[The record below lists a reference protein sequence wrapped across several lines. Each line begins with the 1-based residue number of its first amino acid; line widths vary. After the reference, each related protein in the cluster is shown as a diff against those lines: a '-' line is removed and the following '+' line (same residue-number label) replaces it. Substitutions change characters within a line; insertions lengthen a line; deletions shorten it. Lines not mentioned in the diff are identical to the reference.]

1 MKKYTKII
9 IVFSMLFAL
18 TGLCE
23 AQKEHL
29 IKGRT
34 MGTAYHI
41 KVVGDDAEDVSG
53 LREKIERRLLEIN
66 QVFSTY
72 IKDSEISLFNALQ
85 RAGEKIEVSDDF
97 IQVMRVARDIH
108 RLSEGA
114 WDGTVNPLVD
124 LWSFGP
130 TRRKPGMPSADAI
143 KALLPGIGFEHIRIV
158 EPNFLVKDLASV
170 SLDLNAIV
178 KGYAVDQ
185 VSQLVAAGGHQNY
198 LVEIGGEIYAAG
210 LRTDGQRWRVGINRP
225 QKDAAFNEV
234 YKVVSVFNQAFATS
248 GDYRNF
254 FEINGV
260 RYSHVIDPRSG
271 YPVSNGVVSVSI
283 IADNCTL
290 ADGLATAIMVMG
302 VEKGIQL
309 VNRLK
314 NVECFIVVE
323 KSDGRLVDFTS
334 AGFATLN

>member
-1 MKKYTKII
+1 
-9 IVFSMLFAL
+9 MLVGLAS
-18 TGLCE
+18 LCE

-29 IKGRT
+29 IAGGT
-34 MGTAYHI
+34 MGTTYHI
-41 KVVGDDAEDVSG
+41 KVVAGDAEDVNE
-53 LREKIERRLLEIN
+53 LKEKIERRLAELN

-72 IKDSEISLFNALQ
+72 IKDSEISRFNALQ
-85 RAGEKIEVSDDF
+85 RAGEKFEISDDF
-97 IQVMRVARDIH
+97 MQVMRVAGDIH

-130 TRRKPGMPSADAI
+130 TQREPRMPAAGAI
-143 KALLPGIGFEHIRIV
+143 KALLPTIGFDHIKIG
-158 EPNFLVKDLASV
+158 EPNFLVKDLAAV
-170 SLDLNAIV
+170 TLDLNAIA

-185 VSQLVAAGGHQNY
+185 VSKLVNAGGYKHY

-210 LRTDGQRWRVGINRP
+210 LRPDGQRWRVGINRP

-234 YKVVSVFNQAFATS
+234 YKAVSILNQAFATS
-248 GDYRNF
+248 GDYRIF
-254 FEINGV
+254 FEIEGV

-283 IADNCTL
+283 IANNCTL

-302 VEKGIQL
+302 AEKGIRL
-309 VNRLK
+309 VNRLP
-314 NVECFIVVE
+314 NVEGFIVVE
-323 KSDGRLVDFTS
+323 KSDGRLVNFSSD
-334 AGFATLN
+334 GFATHK